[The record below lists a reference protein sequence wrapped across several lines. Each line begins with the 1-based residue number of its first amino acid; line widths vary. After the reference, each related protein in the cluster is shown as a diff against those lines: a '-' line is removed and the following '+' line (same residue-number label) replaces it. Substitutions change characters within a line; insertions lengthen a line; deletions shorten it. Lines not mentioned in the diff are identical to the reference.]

1 MKHQNAKHNFSRHIP
16 FNCAFFHNY
25 CILTNHLLSVH
36 STAQKNWIQL
46 LKKVLS
52 KPASE
57 QSWLT
62 RGMSRVTPATTSL
75 RKAYE
80 RRALPTQGSESI
92 TREAT
97 HGALHIFPSFLV
109 SSCSCHS
116 FSSSH
121 SCVSL
126 FLQCCINIR
135 SVPSLYHILRWI
147 QETRKVPIVSVLWK
161 HKHNPAVQQVLKFC
175 LFDLI
180 WETLHEKIEE
190 LLDSY
195 TQPNIS
201 V

>member
-1 MKHQNAKHNFSRHIP
+1 MTADSAPLTWWQGKTWPLCWTQKPKPEVKLSLHRLLILQSTLKKMDVPCMKHQNAKHNFSKHIP

-135 SVPSLYHILRWI
+135 SVPSLYHILR
-147 QETRKVPIVSVLWK
+147 
-161 HKHNPAVQQVLKFC
+161 
-175 LFDLI
+175 
-180 WETLHEKIEE
+180 
-190 LLDSY
+190 
-195 TQPNIS
+195 
-201 V
+201 